1 MIRFIS
7 ITATG
12 AFILGVVLL
21 FVDAGAYV
29 VPAILLILLSLVLG
43 TFLGLRRLYK
53 RVREIVDAV
62 RTFVTG
68 DVRHARIVDVGE
80 PKGIFGPTAE
90 TTLEVEGDEG
100 HVHRVQV
107 DMPVPFPAAIAY
119 RLGRRFKVPIIGR
132 RPLSELMAVE
142 LKREGLKLSAGWR
155 PPADAEVIEVGR
167 LPA

>member
-1 MIRFIS
+1 MVRVIS

-12 AFILGVVLL
+12 AFLLGIVLL

-29 VPAILLILLSLVLG
+29 VPAILLILLSVGLG

-53 RVREIVDAV
+53 RVREIVAAV
-62 RTFVTG
+62 QTFVTG

-80 PKGIFGPTAE
+80 PKGFFGPTAE

-100 HVHRVQV
+100 HVHRIVV
-107 DMPVPFPAAIAY
+107 EMPVPFPAAIGY
-119 RLGRRFKVPIIGR
+119 RLGRRWNLPIIGR

-142 LKREGLKLSAGWR
+142 LRREGLKLSANWR
-155 PPADAEVIEVGR
+155 PSADAEITEVAR
-167 LPA
+167 LPV